1 MKRVKMIGILILALS
16 VGIIVLQN
24 TESVQTKI
32 LFFTFTMPRAVLL
45 FLTALIGFI
54 MGVLSSL
61 LISRKKMETSSR

>member
-1 MKRVKMIGILILALS
+1 MKRAKMIGILILALS

-61 LISRKKMETSSR
+61 RVGRKKTDTSST

>member
-1 MKRVKMIGILILALS
+1 MKRAKMIGILVLALS
-16 VGIIVLQN
+16 VGIVVLQN

-54 MGVLSSL
+54 IGVLSFL
-61 LISRKKMETSSR
+61 HVGRKK